1 MKKLL
6 FILLLWV
13 VIGELSAQSN
23 NYADMSAFV
32 AKDDKDI
39 QTMTEEKRI
48 HKLDSILVETDSL
61 LGWNDEAYSVKVA
74 KSKWHSGEAMFLLQG
89 GVAPVVYKGQEQFQ
103 EKYGVD
109 YYDFGCIASI
119 SERQMKSYNTAIM
132 DYLTD
137 RFGKEWRSYIR
148 KDVPGFNEYGKQAF
162 KKVEYDDNGMAII
175 VVPVVFRFLGKA
187 VELNKGDSEIIRELV
202 GHKPLTIIGFLYC
215 GIEYC
220 FPVSCNVDAKEIP
233 TTHELIEITVC
244 FFNPKIFKYSK
255 KTIPY
260 PLGVIE
266 RIDYL
271 N

>member
-6 FILLLWV
+6 FIWLAWV
-13 VIGELSAQSN
+13 VIGELSAQNN

-32 AKDDKDI
+32 AKDK
-39 QTMTEEKRI
+39 QAMTEERRI
-48 HKLDSILVETDSL
+48 HKLASILVETDSL

-74 KSKWHSGEAMFLLQG
+74 KNKWHSGEAMFLLQG
-89 GVAPVVYKGQEQFQ
+89 GIASVVYKGQEQFKD
-103 EKYGVD
+103 KYGVD
-109 YYDFGCIASI
+109 YYDFGCIAPI
-119 SERQMKSYNTAIM
+119 SERRMKNYNTAIM

-137 RFGKEWRSYIR
+137 RFGEEWRSYIR
-148 KDVPGFNEYGKQAF
+148 KDVPGFNEYGKKAF
-162 KKVEYDDNGMAII
+162 KKIEYDDSGIAIT
-175 VVPVVFRFLGKA
+175 VLPVVFKFLGKA

-202 GHKPLTIIGFLYC
+202 GHKPLITIVFLYR

-220 FPVSCNVDAKEIP
+220 FPVSCSIDAKEIP
-233 TTHELIEITVC
+233 ITHELIEITVR
-244 FFNPKIFKYSK
+244 FFNPKTFKYST

-260 PLGVIE
+260 PLGIIE